1 MHLTSFTNKKEKKK
15 EKEKKNGNEYLSLS
29 CLNILKENLYNLL
42 CFYFG
47 CLKVEKIYIY
57 IMTIMSGGKV
67 IWIRRV
73 KIPSYSFQFLHVS
86 WIIIRKKMVRPR
98 YSLLR
103 FAIKRCGMRKK
114 KKNIYIYIYAYIL
127 LNKYKRSQSF
137 VRPKSSKITLRSGY
151 GGNNKVGKGSCYL
164 KLDRKSL

>member
-57 IMTIMSGGKV
+57 IMTIMSGGRV

-86 WIIIRKKMVRPR
+86 WIIIREKMV
-98 YSLLR
+98 
-103 FAIKRCGMRKK
+103 
-114 KKNIYIYIYAYIL
+114 
-127 LNKYKRSQSF
+127 
-137 VRPKSSKITLRSGY
+137 
-151 GGNNKVGKGSCYL
+151 
-164 KLDRKSL
+164 